1 MTIAAENKNRTYSNE
16 CATCHAPASL
26 QSDANPFSLE
36 SDQWYECING
46 HITKNVSPL
55 PGARARH

>member
-1 MTIAAENKNRTYSNE
+1 MTLMDETSTHSYE
-16 CATCHAPASL
+16 CGTCHSPAAL
-26 QSDANPFSLE
+26 QSDSNPFSLE

-46 HITKNVSPL
+46 HITKNVPQF